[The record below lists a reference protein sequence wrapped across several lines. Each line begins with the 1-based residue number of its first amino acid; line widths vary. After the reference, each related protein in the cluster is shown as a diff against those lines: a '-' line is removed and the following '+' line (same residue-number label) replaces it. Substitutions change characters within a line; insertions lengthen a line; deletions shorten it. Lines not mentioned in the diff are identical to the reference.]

1 MYRVF
6 CESYENYKKM
16 FSEDCY
22 RLKISE
28 PFELIVNLPLFAY
41 EREKIPQITKKLE
54 NLIFYLTTHIEE
66 YPRVKA
72 LLWMLESRGII
83 GKRNDASN
91 DEELVEQAKLMNS
104 FMKMAYWY

>member
-6 CESYENYKKM
+6 CESYENYKNT

-28 PFELIVNLPLFAY
+28 PFELIVNLPLLAY
-41 EREKIPQITKKLE
+41 ERERNTEKYKKLE
-54 NLIFYLTTHIEE
+54 DLIFYLNSHIEE

-72 LLWMLESRGII
+72 LLWMIESRGIV
-83 GKRNDASN
+83 GKKNDASS
-91 DEELVEQAKLMNS
+91 DEELVEQAKLINS

>member
-41 EREKIPQITKKLE
+41 EREKNTVNYQKLE

-83 GKRNDASN
+83 GKKMMRRMKKNLLNRRN
-91 DEELVEQAKLMNS
+91 L
-104 FMKMAYWY
+104 